1 MRVRTSPDD
10 VAQDASTAESFQAE
24 SGVDDRSMLDP
35 AEGRIVML
43 TVDATATL
51 IPQNELSDEDLTDLI
66 AAVIDYLDALVIEPS
81 VSTTRT
87 EAGVRVEI
95 SVVIDTD
102 DPWAAQ
108 AQAAA
113 AMRDAFEST
122 VPAVAG
128 MTHDLVLQ
136 AA

>member
-1 MRVRTSPDD
+1 
-10 VAQDASTAESFQAE
+10 
-24 SGVDDRSMLDP
+24 MLDP
-35 AEGRIVML
+35 AGGRIVML

-51 IPQNELSDEDLTDLI
+51 VPTTDLSDDELTDLI
-66 AAVIDYLDALVIEPS
+66 AAVIDFLDTRVIDPS
-81 VSTTRT
+81 VSTIRT
-87 EAGVRVEI
+87 ESAVRIEI
-95 SVVIDTD
+95 SVFVDTD
-102 DPWAAQ
+102 DPWTAQ

-122 VPAVAG
+122 VPAIAG

>member
-1 MRVRTSPDD
+1 M
-10 VAQDASTAESFQAE
+10 
-24 SGVDDRSMLDP
+24 
-35 AEGRIVML
+35 ML

-51 IPQNELSDEDLTDLI
+51 VPTTDLSDDELTDLI
-66 AAVIDYLDALVIEPS
+66 AAVIDYLDARVIDPS
-81 VSTTRT
+81 VSTIRIDT
-87 EAGVRVEI
+87 GVRIEI
-95 SVVIDTD
+95 SVTIDTE

-108 AQAAA
+108 ARAAA

-122 VPAVAG
+122 VPSIAG